1 MEEKYLAAKQKL
13 ERYHQE
19 HLLNYFDKLSE
30 EEKIE
35 LLDDILTIDFNQMEE
50 LYELTKKEESFKNS
64 KIEPIAY
71 VEKAKLS
78 KEERQKYTQ
87 IGEDII
93 RAGKYAV
100 VTMAGGQ
107 GTRLGHDGPK
117 GTFDIGLKSHKSI
130 FEILCDKM
138 KEARDTYHVDIPWY
152 IMTSEENNED
162 TIHFFEDHQYF
173 GYPKE
178 CVSFFVQGK
187 LPMIDPEGKVL
198 LTEKGTVKQAADG
211 HGGVFESMRRNG
223 IIYDMLSRGVEWTF
237 IGLVD
242 NVLAKLVDPILIG
255 LTIDRKV
262 LASGTSIVK
271 RDPTERVGVYCKR
284 DGKPG
289 VVEYT
294 EITKE
299 MSEARDENGELY
311 FGEANMLCN
320 LFSIKVLDD
329 IANNKLPYHKAFKKA
344 QYIDSK
350 GNLIVP
356 EKPNAYKFETFLF
369 DAFESLD
376 DMAILRVKREEE
388 FAPVKNAEGSDSP
401 ETARKLYEDY
411 YHLN

>member
-13 ERYHQE
+13 EQYHQE
-19 HLLNYFDKLSE
+19 HLLNFFEKLSE
-30 EEKIE
+30 KEKVK
-35 LLDDILTIDFNQMEE
+35 LLDDILTIDFSQMED
-50 LYELTKKEESFKNS
+50 LFELTKKGEVFKDS
-64 KIEPIAY
+64 KIEPISY
-71 VEKAKLS
+71 IEKAKIS
-78 KEERQKYTQ
+78 EENRKKYIQ
-87 IGEDII
+87 IGEEII
-93 RAGKYAV
+93 RTGKYAV

-117 GTFDIGLKSHKSI
+117 GTFDIGLASHKSI
-130 FEILCDKM
+130 FEILCEKL
-138 KEARDTYHVDIPWY
+138 KEARNTYQVDIPWY
-152 IMTSEENNED
+152 IMTSEENNDD
-162 TIHFFEDHQYF
+162 TKNFFEEHDYF
-173 GYPKE
+173 GYPKN
-178 CVSFFVQGK
+178 CVAFFTQGK
-187 LPMIDPEGKVL
+187 LPMLDQEGKIL
-198 LTEKGTVKQAADG
+198 LTEDGTIKQAADG

-223 IIYDMLSRGVEWTF
+223 IIYDMISKGIEWTF

-242 NVLAKLVDPILIG
+242 NVLAKIVDPILIG
-255 LTIDRKV
+255 LTIDQKV

-299 MSEARDENGELY
+299 MSEARDENGELFY
-311 FGEANMLCN
+311 GEANMLCN
-320 LFSIKVLDD
+320 LFSIKVLDE
-329 IANNKLPYHKAFKKA
+329 IANNKLAYHIAFKKA
-344 QYIDSK
+344 KYIDSK

-369 DAFESLD
+369 DVFGTLD

-388 FAPVKNAEGSDSP
+388 FAPVKNAEGADSP
-401 ETARKLYEDY
+401 ATARKLYEDY

>member
-13 ERYHQE
+13 EQYHQE
-19 HLLNYFDKLSE
+19 HLLNFFEKLSE
-30 EEKIE
+30 KEKVK
-35 LLDDILTIDFNQMEE
+35 LLNDILTIDFNQMQD
-50 LYELTKKEESFKNS
+50 LFELTKKGEIFKNS
-64 KIEPIAY
+64 KIEPISY
-71 VEKAKLS
+71 IEKAKIS
-78 KEERQKYTQ
+78 EEDRKKYIQ
-87 IGEDII
+87 IGEEVI
-93 RAGKYAV
+93 RSGKYAV

-117 GTFDIGLKSHKSI
+117 GTFDIGLASHKSI
-130 FEILCDKM
+130 FEILCEKL
-138 KEARDTYHVDIPWY
+138 KEARETYQVDIPWY
-152 IMTSEENNED
+152 IMTSEENNDD
-162 TIHFFEDHQYF
+162 TKNFFEEHHYF
-173 GYPKE
+173 GYPKN
-178 CVSFFVQGK
+178 CVMFFTQGK
-187 LPMIDPEGKVL
+187 LPMLDKGGKIL
-198 LTEKGTVKQAADG
+198 LTEDGTIKQAADG

-223 IIYDMLSRGVEWTF
+223 IIYDMISKGIEWTF

-242 NVLAKLVDPILIG
+242 NVLAKIVDPILIG
-255 LTIDRKV
+255 LTIDQKV

-299 MSEARDENGELY
+299 MSEARDENGELFY
-311 FGEANMLCN
+311 GEANMLCN
-320 LFSIKVLDD
+320 LFSIKVLDE
-329 IANNKLPYHKAFKKA
+329 IANNKLAYHIAFKKA
-344 QYIDSK
+344 KYIDSK

-369 DAFESLD
+369 DAFGTLD

-388 FAPVKNAEGSDSP
+388 FAPVKNAEGADSP